1 MKLHLKVD
9 IGDGP
14 FVVTTNLQTIIA
26 WERKYR
32 RKAGDLANGIGM
44 EDLAFMAWETCKQK
58 KIVVPVEFDS
68 FVARLVELEV
78 VSEEASGPFPP
89 APTDAL

>member
-9 IGDGP
+9 VGDGP

-32 RKAGDLANGIGM
+32 RKAGDLAAGIGM

-58 KIVVPVEFDS
+58 KIVVPVECDS

-89 APTDAL
+89 APTGDL

>member
-9 IGDGP
+9 NGDGP

-32 RKAGDLANGIGM
+32 RKAGDLAAGIGM
-44 EDLAFMAWETCKQK
+44 EDLAFMAWECCKQA

-68 FVARLVELEV
+68 FVARLLELEV

>member
-1 MKLHLKVD
+1 MKLNLKVD

-26 WERKYR
+26 WERKFR
-32 RKAGDLANGIGM
+32 RKAGDLATGIGM
-44 EDLAFMAWETCKQK
+44 EDLAFMAWERCKQS

-78 VSEEASGPFPP
+78 VSEENDAPFLE
-89 APTDAL
+89 APTDVR

>member
-14 FVVTTNLQTIIA
+14 FVVTTSLQTIIA

-32 RKAGDLANGIGM
+32 RKAGDLAAGIGM
-44 EDLAFMAWETCKQK
+44 EDLAYMAWECCKRD
-58 KIVVPVEFDS
+58 KIVVPVELDS
-68 FVARLVELEV
+68 FINRLIELEV
-78 VSEEASGPFPP
+78 VSEEASGPFPQ
-89 APTDAL
+89 APTDVH

>member
-26 WERKYR
+26 WERRFK

-44 EDLAFMAWETCKQK
+44 EDLAFMAWESCKRAQ
-58 KIVVPVEFDS
+58 IVVPVEFDK
-68 FVARLVELEV
+68 FVERLVDLEV
-78 VSEEASGPFPP
+78 VAEEAPNPFPQ
-89 APTDAL
+89 APSDVH